1 MKKGIIFDMDGTIVD
16 SLPYHY
22 EAWKIFFK
30 ENKVENFSEKLK
42 DYKGGGTLDLL
53 TTVLGNNYSKK
64 ELKSMVD
71 DKEIIFRDIY
81 KNNVIPIEGFIQMLE
96 SIKSQK
102 ILVGLASNA
111 IRENV
116 KMILNELKIYN
127 EFESIICGDEVEN
140 GKPNPEMFNK
150 TAKIFKLDKKD
161 CLIFEDSIEGL
172 QGAVNSGIDAI
183 GVKSSSSDKILKSAG
198 AKGTIKNYLNINF
211 KLKKIGLSFQ

>member
-53 TTVLGNNYSKK
+53 TTVLGNNFSKK

-81 KNNVIPIEGFIQMLE
+81 KDNVIPIKGFIQMLE

-198 AKGTIKNYLNINF
+198 AKGTVKNYVNINF